1 MRFVF
6 LNCLVSFEKCSFQPL
21 YSEKSWRLSERVAM
35 EAHGIGSLVG
45 CRSCKYAVVLRSK
58 RLLQG
63 QCSSL
68 VQHDLLV
75 SQAISKFYSLLNL
88 SSDYFFLENPSSYIL
103 ANIIVLFS
111 IFFSFFFSF
120 LLSLGKY
127 EVCSRRVTSEADIYN
142 EISYVP
148 VL

>member
-1 MRFVF
+1 
-6 LNCLVSFEKCSFQPL
+6 
-21 YSEKSWRLSERVAM
+21 M

-88 SSDYFFLENPSSYIL
+88 SSDYFFSGKPELLHFNKYNSAFFY
-103 ANIIVLFS
+103 LFLL
-111 IFFSFFFSF
+111 FFFF
-120 LLSLGKY
+120 FAFFR
-127 EVCSRRVTSEADIYN
+127 EV
-142 EISYVP
+142 
-148 VL
+148 